1 MLIDI
6 KHDPQRGRII
16 ILKEPDGLLVQWNGK
31 KIVVPKNFESD
42 GASVPRFFWRWVF
55 PPNDE
60 RALKA
65 AIAHDFIYR
74 NHPAGWTKSE
84 ADKMFYDLLI
94 AEGMPKRYAR
104 RAYYGVKFFGGSAWK
119 AGGK

>member
-1 MLIDI
+1 MLIDT
-6 KHDPQRGRII
+6 KYDKKRGRII
-16 ILKEPDGLLVQWNGK
+16 TLKEPAGLLIQWNGK
-31 KIVVPKNFESD
+31 EFTVPVNFESD

-60 RALKA
+60 RAQKA
-65 AIAHDFIYR
+65 AFAHDFVYR
-74 NHPAGWTKSE
+74 THPAGWTKAE

-94 AEGMPKRYAR
+94 VEGMPKKYAR
-104 RAYYGVKFFGGSAWK
+104 RAYYGVKFFGGSSWK